1 MDEKEKHLLQV
12 CGILPEFDIISQ
24 TSLKDFMDTYE
35 SVANTSDDIRELGK
49 ISKLLSKNENE
60 IPGYGSDYENV
71 NKDNP
76 ELNKTAY
83 AIIEFLM
90 KKTTDPTDW
99 SYILMYI
106 IDKLNLELGDPDD
119 FDIDE

>member
-1 MDEKEKHLLQV
+1 M

-35 SVANTSDDIRELGK
+35 SVANTSDDIQELGK

-60 IPGYGSDYENV
+60 IPYTTDYENV

-76 ELNKTAY
+76 QTNKTAY

-90 KKTTDPTDW
+90 KKTTDPDDW

-119 FDIDE
+119 SDIDE